1 MKAWQSILV
10 IIALAISFVCG
21 YQCRGEK
28 VKTIT
33 EKDRDTIYVPQ
44 KQFVPYPVS
53 VNSIMEV
60 PELYPMYITL
70 GGDTVHEQIYVPVL
84 ISQKEYKTDDYHLWI
99 SGNNPNL
106 DSIYTFNKEIY
117 IREKPRRFGIG
128 LSAGYGIGKNGLSPY
143 IGIGG
148 YYRIW

>member
-1 MKAWQSILV
+1 MKAWHVIL
-10 IIALAISFVCG
+10 ILIALSLSFITG
-21 YQCRGEK
+21 YQCRGDRVVTIK
-28 VKTIT
+28 DQKTDTVTILK
-33 EKDRDTIYVPQ
+33 KDTVPQ
-44 KQFVPYPVS
+44 VVAI
-53 VNSIMEV
+53 NNLMEV
-60 PELYPMYITL
+60 PELYPLYITL
-70 GGDTVHEQIYVPVL
+70 GGDTIREQIYVPIL
-84 ISQKEYKTDDYHLWI
+84 ITQKEYKTDDYHLWI

>member
-33 EKDRDTIYVPQ
+33 EKDRDTIFVPQ

-60 PELYPMYITL
+60 PELCPMYITL
-70 GGDTVHEQIYVPVL
+70 GGDTVHEQIYVPVP